1 MVWCGGL
8 KNDVWEC
15 ERKIGVASNSLLQ
28 NWLGV
33 GGGDVKNCGGRRGQG
48 LVSHA
53 SYLRSAL
60 RRHLPDGPAKPRA
73 PQAVGGPSPLLLAS
87 LHLSALRLDG
97 PKADPGIF
105 AEEFNPKTL
114 GQGHLGQF
122 AAGGGRALRFVGLD
136 AKGVGGGVVPVE
148 GEGWTA

>member
-1 MVWCGGL
+1 MKRRCKVTYKTSVWRVEGSEGR
-8 KNDVWEC
+8 V
-15 ERKIGVASNSLLQ
+15 GVPRPCL
-28 NWLGV
+28 
-33 GGGDVKNCGGRRGQG
+33 
-48 LVSHA
+48 
-53 SYLRSAL
+53 YLRSAL
-60 RRHLPDGPAKPRA
+60 GRHLPDGPAKPRA
-73 PQAVGGPSPLLLAS
+73 PQAVGGPPPLLLAS
-87 LHLSALRLDG
+87 LHLAALRLDG

-105 AEEFNPKTL
+105 AQQFNPEGL